1 MGGTKYVTIVMGGTE
16 FQMCMLNE
24 CGYILSY
31 IDDMHVHM
39 LQEASMKMIELFAV
53 GSISME
59 LVCLRIRL
67 VEYFEFFM

>member
-1 MGGTKYVTIVMGGTE
+1 
-16 FQMCMLNE
+16 
-24 CGYILSY
+24 
-31 IDDMHVHM
+31 MHVHM